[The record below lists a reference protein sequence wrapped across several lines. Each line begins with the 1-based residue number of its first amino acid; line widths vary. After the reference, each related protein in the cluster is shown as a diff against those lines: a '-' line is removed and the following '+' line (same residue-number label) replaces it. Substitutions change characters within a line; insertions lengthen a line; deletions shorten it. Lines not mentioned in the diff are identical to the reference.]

1 MAGLWIL
8 ASNLILPVVETT
20 GSCHSSLARKGD
32 FLKLFHYGYGVYP
45 YTGQR
50 PGWGGLME
58 DVALMIKKKKIALH
72 SIIPRAVI
80 TSGGEI
86 YIPSN

>member
-1 MAGLWIL
+1 MAGLWAL
-8 ASNLILPVVETT
+8 ASNLILPVVETI
-20 GSCHSSLARKGD
+20 GSCHSSLARKGNS
-32 FLKLFHYGYGVYP
+32 LKLFHYGYGVYP
-45 YTGQR
+45 HTGQR
-50 PGWGGLME
+50 PGGRLME
-58 DVALMIKKKKIALH
+58 DVALMIKKKKFALH